1 MRDDMKNIHFLVPR
15 PLYEEFKTSFPEIGL
30 MKILFTKFMQLAI
43 DGAAEKDCFVESVY
57 REALERGREEE
68 EE

>member
-1 MRDDMKNIHFLVPR
+1 
-15 PLYEEFKTSFPEIGL
+15 